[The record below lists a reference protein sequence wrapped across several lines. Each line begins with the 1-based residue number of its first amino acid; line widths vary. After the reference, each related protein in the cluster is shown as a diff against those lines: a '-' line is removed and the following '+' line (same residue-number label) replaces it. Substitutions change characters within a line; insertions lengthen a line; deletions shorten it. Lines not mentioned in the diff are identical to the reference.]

1 MTEPLLSRTSIAASE
16 LINPYPPTE
25 TGIVHL
31 GLGNFHRA
39 HQAVYTAAA
48 LRHEPGPWG
57 ILGVA
62 NRSSTIADAMQTQ
75 ELLYSVVEISPDGA
89 QVRIPGTHTGTL
101 VADQDPD
108 AVVRAIAAPATK
120 IVTIT
125 VTEHGYTVAPETGS
139 LDMDAEVVRRDL
151 VPGAAPRTT
160 IGQIARGLT
169 VRALT
174 HGTPITIVSC
184 DNLLSN
190 GRQTERLVREFI
202 AAGHVAV
209 RAEVQT
215 WIDANVR
222 FPNSMV
228 DRIVPSGGAR
238 YNRTTLAHLGV
249 RDAIAVPAEPF
260 TMWVL
265 ENRFAA
271 ARPAWE
277 HGGALFTDDVE
288 PYELMKL
295 RLLNGT
301 HSLIAYLGALDG
313 HATIP
318 DAIAQPFI
326 EDAAV
331 RVLDDYLPTVTVPD
345 TMNIDDYI
353 QQLFSRWSNSALGH
367 RTSQVGSDGSVKLAQ
382 RVPLPALEHL
392 GRGRL
397 PQHLAL
403 TVAAY
408 LCCVAPRPG
417 FTPGSHAR
425 AMRDPARP
433 RLAEISEKATSTTE
447 FVRSVFETG
456 GIFPTSLAAHTDFLT
471 RVAEFI
477 DILVRH
483 GPVTAAAEAADPAI
497 TLDTSRWT
505 RGSDSSLHLCYG
517 APSPR

>member
-1 MTEPLLSRTSIAASE
+1 MIEARLSRSTIDRAE
-16 LINPYPPTE
+16 LMNPVAPTA

-62 NRSSTIADAMQTQ
+62 SRSTTVADAMRAQD
-75 ELLYSVVEISPDGA
+75 LLYSVVEISPDGA
-89 QVRIPGTHTGTL
+89 LVRVPGTHTATL
-101 VADQDPD
+101 IADHDPD
-108 AVVRAIAAPATK
+108 AVVRAIAASATK
-120 IVTIT
+120 IITIT
-125 VTEHGYTVAPETGS
+125 VTEHGYTVAPQTGH
-139 LDMDAEVVRRDL
+139 LDLDNEVVRRDL
-151 VPGAAPRTT
+151 VEGSAPRTT

-174 HGTPITIVSC
+174 HGMPITIISC
-184 DNLLSN
+184 DNLQSN
-190 GRQTERLVREFI
+190 GRQTEQLVREFI
-202 AAGHVAV
+202 AAGPVAV
-209 RAEVQT
+209 RADVLA
-215 WIDANVR
+215 WIDANVT

-228 DRIVPSGGAR
+228 DRIVPTGGAR
-238 YNRTTLAHLGV
+238 YNRTALAHLGV

-271 ARPAWE
+271 ERPGWE

-313 HATIP
+313 QETIP
-318 DAIAQPFI
+318 DAVAQPFI
-326 EDAAV
+326 EDAAL
-331 RVLDDYLPTVTVPD
+331 RILDDYLPTVTVPD
-345 TMNIDDYI
+345 TVNIDDYI
-353 QQLFSRWSNSALGH
+353 RQLFARWSNSALGH

-382 RVPLPALEHL
+382 RIPQPALEYL
-392 GRGRL
+392 ARGRV

-408 LCCVAPRPG
+408 LCCIAPSPG
-417 FTPGSHAR
+417 FAPGSHAL
-425 AMRDPARP
+425 AMSDPARP
-433 RLAEISEKATSTTE
+433 RLAGLAEQAASTPE

-456 GIFPTSLAAHTDFLT
+456 DIFPTSLAAHTDFLS
-471 RVAEFI
+471 RIAEFI
-477 DILVRH
+477 DIFVRH
-483 GPVTAAAEAADPAI
+483 GPIAAAAEAAGPVI
-497 TLDTSRWT
+497 NLN
-505 RGSDSSLHLCYG
+505 
-517 APSPR
+517 SPRCDARI